1 MNRTRSVLLGCTLA
15 VLSAAL
21 LVPAP
26 AAATGPG
33 GKKPPAPR
41 TDQRTN
47 AASPPRQVLP
57 RTRAHANVPA
67 PQLMRNGDLATRR
80 AGDRSGFHAGVPA
93 VGVSPK
99 ATSSTALA
107 ARPPGDR
114 SGITLGAGPSTS
126 RPVGAPR
133 AREKRSTSS
142 GVSVLLSRVPGD
154 QPGQPRPPAGSPP
167 PLPPGPPPQ

>member
-21 LVPAP
+21 LVPSP
-26 AAATGPG
+26 AVAQPA

-41 TDQRTN
+41 AEQRVN
-47 AASPPRQVLP
+47 ASNPQQQARPRH
-57 RTRAHANVPA
+57 RTQSAVPA
-67 PQLMRNGDLATRR
+67 RQATDNHDLATRR
-80 AGDRSGFHAGVPA
+80 AGDRSGFHASVPA

-99 ATSSTALA
+99 AISSTPLA

-114 SGITLGAGPSTS
+114 SGINLGAGPSTS